1 MQTSA
6 QPNDEYEV
14 GRWARDPPEF
24 SPANLQHDLSNRGA
38 LFLASTILSSLHTTL
53 SQINT

>member
-38 LFLASTILSSLHTTL
+38 LFLATILSSLHTTL